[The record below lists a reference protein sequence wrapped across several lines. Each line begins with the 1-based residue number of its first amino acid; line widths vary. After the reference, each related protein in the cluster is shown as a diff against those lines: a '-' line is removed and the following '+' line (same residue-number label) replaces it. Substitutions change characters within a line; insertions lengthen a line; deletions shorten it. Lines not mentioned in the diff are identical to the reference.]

1 MGKWFP
7 IKFCHAVAIAAVT
20 KPAAAAAAAADLD
33 SDPKESIKR
42 DARLGQ
48 QTPGE
53 ARR

>member
-20 KPAAAAAAAADLD
+20 KPATAAAAADLD